1 MIMIITKIFLHLPHV
16 VSDTFLGVAVY
27 LTAAVQLE
35 GLAVKSES
43 QTNVLNF
50 NVCLMLNIKS

>member
-1 MIMIITKIFLHLPHV
+1 MIITKIFLHLPHV

-50 NVCLMLNIKS
+50 NVCLMFKS